1 MFADNKKFLMP
12 GIFFVA
18 VLITVA
24 VAHKANSMA
33 SESALIVNKASMG
46 EVKEIE
52 DIKMEECKDQKIID
66 LVNSYYQAQAEGNKD
81 VVNSIYKGLDDTQG
95 LKAEAISRFIEKYE
109 SITVYTKPGPVPN
122 SYIAYV
128 YNMVKLVDYDK
139 ALPGLETLYICTDE
153 NGELYFDAY
162 SEDKMIIDYIK
173 SLSVQS
179 DVIDL
184 NNKVASEYNEMI
196 NADENLAA
204 QLTAMRKDL
213 QAAMGEAMVNQ
224 ANGDASADDAGE
236 AASEET
242 SQEPEAPT
250 THTIKAKEV
259 VKIRKGDSTD
269 TEELGKTEAGQELVE
284 IEAQPN
290 GWSKIEYNGGEAF
303 VKTEFFD
310 RIDDQADN
318 GQNDTSDATESDN
331 AADSADGKTGNK
343 KIKNDAVNLRKGQG
357 TDSAV
362 LACLDKGATV
372 NVIENSDNGWSK
384 VEYQGQTGYIKT
396 EFIEYSYICWS
407 TIKCITC
414 YVCISYPSFV
424 FLFFFK

>member
-1 MFADNKKFLMP
+1 MKRKKRNQVTGWRNDRQGVLAVFADNKKFLMP

-52 DIKMEECKDQKIID
+52 EIKMEECKDQKIID

-81 VVNSIYKGLDDTQG
+81 VVNSIYRGLDDTQG
-95 LKAEAISRFIEKYE
+95 LKAEAISQFIEKYE

-269 TEELGKTEAGQELVE
+269 AEELGKTEAGQELVE

-310 RIDDQADN
+310 RIDNQADN

-362 LACLDKGATV
+362 LACLDKGVTV

-396 EFIEYSYICWS
+396 EFIEQ
-407 TIKCITC
+407 
-414 YVCISYPSFV
+414 
-424 FLFFFK
+424 

>member
-1 MFADNKKFLMP
+1 
-12 GIFFVA
+12 
-18 VLITVA
+18 
-24 VAHKANSMA
+24 
-33 SESALIVNKASMG
+33 
-46 EVKEIE
+46 
-52 DIKMEECKDQKIID
+52 
-66 LVNSYYQAQAEGNKD
+66 
-81 VVNSIYKGLDDTQG
+81 
-95 LKAEAISRFIEKYE
+95 
-109 SITVYTKPGPVPN
+109 
-122 SYIAYV
+122 
-128 YNMVKLVDYDK
+128 MVKLVDYDK

-396 EFIEYSYICWS
+396 EFIEQ
-407 TIKCITC
+407 
-414 YVCISYPSFV
+414 
-424 FLFFFK
+424 

>member
-1 MFADNKKFLMP
+1 MKRKKRNQVTGWRNDRQGVLAVFADNKKFLMP

-95 LKAEAISRFIEKYE
+95 LKAEAISQFIEKYE

-372 NVIENSDNGWSK
+372 NVIENSENGWSK

-396 EFIEYSYICWS
+396 EFIEQ
-407 TIKCITC
+407 
-414 YVCISYPSFV
+414 
-424 FLFFFK
+424 

>member
-1 MFADNKKFLMP
+1 MKRKRRNQVTGWRNDRQGVLAVFADNKKFLMP
-12 GIFFVA
+12 GIFLVA

-24 VAHKANSMA
+24 VAHKANTMA
-33 SESALIVNKASMG
+33 SESALKVNKASM
-46 EVKEIE
+46 EDVKEVE
-52 DIKMEECKDQKIID
+52 EIKMEECKDQKIID

-95 LKAEAISRFIEKYE
+95 LKAEAISQFIEKYE

-128 YNMVKLVDYDK
+128 YNMVKLVNYDK

-153 NGELYFDAY
+153 NGDLYFDAY
-162 SEDKMIIDYIK
+162 SEDQMIIDYIK
-173 SLSVQS
+173 SLSVQT

-184 NNKVASEYNEMI
+184 NNKVASEYNELI
-196 NADENLAA
+196 NSDENLAA
-204 QLTAMRKDL
+204 QLTAMRNDL
-213 QAAMGEAMVNQ
+213 KSAMGEAMVNQ
-224 ANGDASADDAGE
+224 ANADASTDEAGD
-236 AASEET
+236 AASEEA

-250 THTIKAKEV
+250 THTIKAREV

-269 TEELGKTEAGQELVE
+269 AEELGKTEAGQELVE

-310 RIDDQADN
+310 RVDEQAGD
-318 GQNDTSDATESDN
+318 GQNDSSDTTEAN
-331 AADSADGKTGNK
+331 NNADSANGKLGNK

-362 LACLDKGATV
+362 LACLDKGVTV
-372 NVIENSDNGWSK
+372 SVIENCDNGWSK
-384 VEYQGQTGYIKT
+384 VEYQGQTGYVKT
-396 EFIEYSYICWS
+396 EFIEQ
-407 TIKCITC
+407 
-414 YVCISYPSFV
+414 
-424 FLFFFK
+424 

>member
-1 MFADNKKFLMP
+1 MKRKKRNQVTGWRNDRQGVLAVFADNKKFLMP

-52 DIKMEECKDQKIID
+52 EIKMEECKDQKIID

-81 VVNSIYKGLDDTQG
+81 VVNSIYRGLDDTQG
-95 LKAEAISRFIEKYE
+95 LKAEAISQFIEKYE

-396 EFIEYSYICWS
+396 EFIEQ
-407 TIKCITC
+407 
-414 YVCISYPSFV
+414 
-424 FLFFFK
+424 

>member
-1 MFADNKKFLMP
+1 MKRKKRNQVTGWRNDRQGVLAVFADNKKFLMP

-95 LKAEAISRFIEKYE
+95 LKAEAISQFIEKYE

-269 TEELGKTEAGQELVE
+269 AEELGKTEAGQELVE

-396 EFIEYSYICWS
+396 EFIEQ
-407 TIKCITC
+407 
-414 YVCISYPSFV
+414 
-424 FLFFFK
+424 

>member
-1 MFADNKKFLMP
+1 MKRKKRNQVTGWRNDRQGVLAVFADNKKFLMP

-81 VVNSIYKGLDDTQG
+81 VVNSIYRGLDDTQG
-95 LKAEAISRFIEKYE
+95 LKAEAISQFIEKYE

-310 RIDDQADN
+310 RIDNQADN

-362 LACLDKGATV
+362 LACLDKGVTV

-396 EFIEYSYICWS
+396 EFIEQ
-407 TIKCITC
+407 
-414 YVCISYPSFV
+414 
-424 FLFFFK
+424 

>member
-1 MFADNKKFLMP
+1 MKRKKRNQVTGWRNDRQGVLAVFADNKKFLMP

-95 LKAEAISRFIEKYE
+95 LKAEAISQFIEKYE

-331 AADSADGKTGNK
+331 AAASADGKTGNK

-396 EFIEYSYICWS
+396 EFIEQ
-407 TIKCITC
+407 
-414 YVCISYPSFV
+414 
-424 FLFFFK
+424 

>member
-12 GIFFVA
+12 GIFLVA

-24 VAHKANSMA
+24 VAHKANTMA
-33 SESALIVNKASMG
+33 SESALKVNKASMG
-46 EVKEIE
+46 DVKEVE
-52 DIKMEECKDQKIID
+52 EIKMEECKDQKIID
-66 LVNSYYQAQAEGNKD
+66 LVNTYYQAQAEGNKD

-95 LKAEAISRFIEKYE
+95 LKAEAISQFIEKYE

-162 SEDKMIIDYIK
+162 SEDQMIIDYIK

-184 NNKVASEYNEMI
+184 NNKVASEYNELI

-204 QLTAMRKDL
+204 QLTAMRNDL
-213 QAAMGEAMVNQ
+213 KSAMGEAMVNQ
-224 ANGDASADDAGE
+224 ANADASTDEAGD
-236 AASEET
+236 AASEEA

-250 THTIKAKEV
+250 THTIKAREV

-310 RIDDQADN
+310 RVDEQTGD
-318 GQNDTSDATESDN
+318 GQNDSSDATEAN
-331 AADSADGKTGNK
+331 NNADSANGKLGNK

-372 NVIENSDNGWSK
+372 SVIENCDNGWSK
-384 VEYQGQTGYIKT
+384 VEYQGQTGYVKT
-396 EFIEYSYICWS
+396 EFIEQ
-407 TIKCITC
+407 
-414 YVCISYPSFV
+414 
-424 FLFFFK
+424 

>member
-1 MFADNKKFLMP
+1 MKRKRRNQVTGWRNDRQGVLAVFADNKKFLMP
-12 GIFFVA
+12 GIFLVA

-24 VAHKANSMA
+24 VAHKANTMA
-33 SESALIVNKASMG
+33 SESALKVNKASMG
-46 EVKEIE
+46 DVKEVE
-52 DIKMEECKDQKIID
+52 EIKMEECKDQKIID
-66 LVNSYYQAQAEGNKD
+66 LVNTYYQAQAEGNKD

-95 LKAEAISRFIEKYE
+95 LKAEAISQFIEKYE

-162 SEDKMIIDYIK
+162 SEDQMIIDYIK

-184 NNKVASEYNEMI
+184 NNKVASEYNELI

-204 QLTAMRKDL
+204 QLTAMRNDL
-213 QAAMGEAMVNQ
+213 KSAMGEAMVNQ
-224 ANGDASADDAGE
+224 ANADASTDEAGD
-236 AASEET
+236 AASEEA

-250 THTIKAKEV
+250 THTIKAREV

-310 RIDDQADN
+310 RVDEQTGD
-318 GQNDTSDATESDN
+318 GQNDSSDATEAN
-331 AADSADGKTGNK
+331 NNADSANGKLGNK

-372 NVIENSDNGWSK
+372 SVIENCDNGWSK
-384 VEYQGQTGYIKT
+384 VEYQGQTGYVKT
-396 EFIEYSYICWS
+396 EFIEQ
-407 TIKCITC
+407 
-414 YVCISYPSFV
+414 
-424 FLFFFK
+424 

>member
-1 MFADNKKFLMP
+1 MKRKRRNQVTGWRNDRQGVWTVFADNKKFLMP
-12 GIFFVA
+12 GIFAVA
-18 VLITVA
+18 VLVTVV
-24 VAHKANSMA
+24 VAHKANNMA
-33 SESALIVNKASMG
+33 SESALVVNKASMG
-46 EVKEIE
+46 DINEIQE
-52 DIKMEECKDQKIID
+52 ITMEECTDQKVID
-66 LVNSYYQAQAEGNKD
+66 LVNKYYTAQAEGNKD
-81 VVNSIYKGLDDTQG
+81 VVNSIYNGSDDTQG

-109 SITVYTKPGPVPN
+109 SITVYTKPGPIPD

-128 YNMVKLVDYDK
+128 YNMVKLTDYDK

-153 NGELYFDAY
+153 DGELYFNTY

-173 SLSVQS
+173 SLSVQP

-204 QLTAMRKDL
+204 QLTSMRKDL

-224 ANGDASADDAGE
+224 ANGDAANDSAAE
-236 AASEET
+236 ASSEEV
-242 SQEPEAPT
+242 QEPEAPT

-310 RIDDQADN
+310 RIDDNKADG
-318 GQNDTSDATESDN
+318 GQTDSASTSSSKTTESN
-331 AADSADGKTGNK
+331 TTDSEAGKIGTK
-343 KIKNDAVNLRKGQG
+343 KINGDSVRLRKGQG
-357 TDSAV
+357 TDSAI
-362 LACLDKGATV
+362 LENLDKGTTV
-372 NVIENSDNGWSK
+372 NVLENCSNGWSK
-384 VEYQGQTGYIKT
+384 VEYNGQTGYIKT
-396 EFIEYSYICWS
+396 EFIEQ
-407 TIKCITC
+407 
-414 YVCISYPSFV
+414 
-424 FLFFFK
+424 

>member
-1 MFADNKKFLMP
+1 MKRKKRNQVTGWRNDRQGVLAVFADNKKFLMP

-52 DIKMEECKDQKIID
+52 EIKMEECKDQKIID

-95 LKAEAISRFIEKYE
+95 LKAEAISQFIEKYE

-162 SEDKMIIDYIK
+162 SEDKTIIDYIK

-224 ANGDASADDAGE
+224 VNGDASADDAGE

-396 EFIEYSYICWS
+396 EFIEQ
-407 TIKCITC
+407 
-414 YVCISYPSFV
+414 
-424 FLFFFK
+424 

>member
-1 MFADNKKFLMP
+1 MKRKKRNQVTGWRNDRQGVLAVFADNKKFLMP

-52 DIKMEECKDQKIID
+52 EIKMEECKDQKIID

-81 VVNSIYKGLDDTQG
+81 VVNSIYRGLDDTQG
-95 LKAEAISRFIEKYE
+95 LKAEAISQFIEKYE

-162 SEDKMIIDYIK
+162 SEDKTIIDYIK

-396 EFIEYSYICWS
+396 EFIEQ
-407 TIKCITC
+407 
-414 YVCISYPSFV
+414 
-424 FLFFFK
+424 

>member
-1 MFADNKKFLMP
+1 MKRKKRNQVTGWRNDRQGVLAVFADNKKFLMP

-52 DIKMEECKDQKIID
+52 EIKMEECKDQKIID

-81 VVNSIYKGLDDTQG
+81 VVNSIYRGLDDTQG
-95 LKAEAISRFIEKYE
+95 LKAEAISQFIEKYE
-109 SITVYTKPGPVPN
+109 SITVYTKLGPVPN

-162 SEDKMIIDYIK
+162 SEDKTIIDYIK

-396 EFIEYSYICWS
+396 EFIEQ
-407 TIKCITC
+407 
-414 YVCISYPSFV
+414 
-424 FLFFFK
+424 

>member
-52 DIKMEECKDQKIID
+52 EIKMEECKDQKIID

-95 LKAEAISRFIEKYE
+95 LKAEAISQFIEKYE

-162 SEDKMIIDYIK
+162 SEDKTIIDYIK

-362 LACLDKGATV
+362 LACLDKGVTV

-396 EFIEYSYICWS
+396 EFIEQ
-407 TIKCITC
+407 
-414 YVCISYPSFV
+414 
-424 FLFFFK
+424 

>member
-1 MFADNKKFLMP
+1 MKRKKRNQVTGWRNDRQGVLAVFADNKKFLMP

-52 DIKMEECKDQKIID
+52 EIKMEECKDQKIID

-81 VVNSIYKGLDDTQG
+81 VVNSIYRGLDDTQG
-95 LKAEAISRFIEKYE
+95 LKAEAISQFIEKYE

-196 NADENLAA
+196 NAMRILRHSL
-204 QLTAMRKDL
+204 QL
-213 QAAMGEAMVNQ
+213 
-224 ANGDASADDAGE
+224 
-236 AASEET
+236 
-242 SQEPEAPT
+242 
-250 THTIKAKEV
+250 
-259 VKIRKGDSTD
+259 
-269 TEELGKTEAGQELVE
+269 
-284 IEAQPN
+284 
-290 GWSKIEYNGGEAF
+290 
-303 VKTEFFD
+303 
-310 RIDDQADN
+310 
-318 GQNDTSDATESDN
+318 
-331 AADSADGKTGNK
+331 
-343 KIKNDAVNLRKGQG
+343 
-357 TDSAV
+357 
-362 LACLDKGATV
+362 
-372 NVIENSDNGWSK
+372 
-384 VEYQGQTGYIKT
+384 
-396 EFIEYSYICWS
+396 
-407 TIKCITC
+407 
-414 YVCISYPSFV
+414 
-424 FLFFFK
+424 

>member
-1 MFADNKKFLMP
+1 MKRKKRNQVTGWRNDRQGVLAVFADNKKFLMP

-52 DIKMEECKDQKIID
+52 EIKMEECKDQKIID

-95 LKAEAISRFIEKYE
+95 LKAEAISQFIEKYE

-162 SEDKMIIDYIK
+162 SEDKTIIDYIK

-204 QLTAMRKDL
+204 QLTVMRKDL

-310 RIDDQADN
+310 RIDNQADN

-396 EFIEYSYICWS
+396 EFIEQ
-407 TIKCITC
+407 
-414 YVCISYPSFV
+414 
-424 FLFFFK
+424 

>member
-1 MFADNKKFLMP
+1 MKRKKRNQVTGWRNDRQGVLAVFADNKKFLMP

-52 DIKMEECKDQKIID
+52 EIKMEECKDQKIID

-81 VVNSIYKGLDDTQG
+81 VVNSIYRGLDDTQG
-95 LKAEAISRFIEKYE
+95 LKAEAISQFIEKYE

-242 SQEPEAPT
+242 SQEPEVPT

-396 EFIEYSYICWS
+396 EFIEQ
-407 TIKCITC
+407 
-414 YVCISYPSFV
+414 
-424 FLFFFK
+424 

>member
-12 GIFFVA
+12 GIFLVA

-24 VAHKANSMA
+24 VAHKANTMA
-33 SESALIVNKASMG
+33 SESALKVNKASM
-46 EVKEIE
+46 EDVKEVE
-52 DIKMEECKDQKIID
+52 EIKMEECKDQKIID
-66 LVNSYYQAQAEGNKD
+66 LVNAYYQAQAEGNKD

-95 LKAEAISRFIEKYE
+95 LKAEAISQFIEKYE

-128 YNMVKLVDYDK
+128 YNMVKLVNYDK

-153 NGELYFDAY
+153 NGDLYFDAY
-162 SEDKMIIDYIK
+162 SEDQMIIDYIK
-173 SLSVQS
+173 SLSVQT

-184 NNKVASEYNEMI
+184 NNKVASEYNELI
-196 NADENLAA
+196 NSDENLAA
-204 QLTAMRKDL
+204 QLTAMRNDL
-213 QAAMGEAMVNQ
+213 KSAMGEAMVNQ
-224 ANGDASADDAGE
+224 ANADASTDEAGD
-236 AASEET
+236 AASEEA

-250 THTIKAKEV
+250 THTIKAREV

-269 TEELGKTEAGQELVE
+269 AEELGKTEAGQELVE

-310 RIDDQADN
+310 RVDEQAGD
-318 GQNDTSDATESDN
+318 GQNDSSDTTEAN
-331 AADSADGKTGNK
+331 NNADSANGKLGNK

-362 LACLDKGATV
+362 LACLDKGVTV
-372 NVIENSDNGWSK
+372 SVIENCDNGWSK
-384 VEYQGQTGYIKT
+384 VEYQGQTGYVKT
-396 EFIEYSYICWS
+396 EFIEQ
-407 TIKCITC
+407 
-414 YVCISYPSFV
+414 
-424 FLFFFK
+424 

>member
-1 MFADNKKFLMP
+1 MKRKKRNQVTGWRNDRQGVLAVFADNKKFLMP

-95 LKAEAISRFIEKYE
+95 LKAEAISQFIEKYE

-372 NVIENSDNGWSK
+372 NVIENSDNAISDAK
-384 VEYQGQTGYIKT
+384 IANTTNSEKNILLD
-396 EFIEYSYICWS
+396 IAMPIC
-407 TIKCITC
+407 
-414 YVCISYPSFV
+414 YY
-424 FLFFFK
+424 

>member
-1 MFADNKKFLMP
+1 MKRKKRNQVTGWRNDRQGVLAVFADNKKFLMP

-52 DIKMEECKDQKIID
+52 EIKMEECKDQKIID

-81 VVNSIYKGLDDTQG
+81 VVNSIYRGLDDTQG
-95 LKAEAISRFIEKYE
+95 LKAEAISQFIEKYE

-269 TEELGKTEAGQELVE
+269 AEELGKTEAGQELVE

-396 EFIEYSYICWS
+396 EFIEQ
-407 TIKCITC
+407 
-414 YVCISYPSFV
+414 
-424 FLFFFK
+424 

>member
-1 MFADNKKFLMP
+1 MKRKKRNQVTGWRNDRQGVLAVFADNKKFLMP

-52 DIKMEECKDQKIID
+52 EIKMEECKDQKIID

-95 LKAEAISRFIEKYE
+95 LKAEAISQFIEKYE

-153 NGELYFDAY
+153 NGELYFNAY

-362 LACLDKGATV
+362 LACLDKGVTV

-396 EFIEYSYICWS
+396 EFIEQ
-407 TIKCITC
+407 
-414 YVCISYPSFV
+414 
-424 FLFFFK
+424 

>member
-1 MFADNKKFLMP
+1 MKRKRRNQVTGWRNDRQGVLAVFADNKKFLMP
-12 GIFFVA
+12 GIFLVA

-24 VAHKANSMA
+24 VAHKANTMA
-33 SESALIVNKASMG
+33 SESALKVNKASM
-46 EVKEIE
+46 EDVKEVE
-52 DIKMEECKDQKIID
+52 EIKMEECKDQKIID
-66 LVNSYYQAQAEGNKD
+66 LVNTYYQAQAEGNKD

-95 LKAEAISRFIEKYE
+95 LKAEAISQFIEKYE

-128 YNMVKLVDYDK
+128 YNMVKLVNYDK

-153 NGELYFDAY
+153 NGDLYFDAY
-162 SEDKMIIDYIK
+162 SEDQMIIDYIK
-173 SLSVQS
+173 SLSVQT

-184 NNKVASEYNEMI
+184 NNKVASEYNELI
-196 NADENLAA
+196 NSDENLAA
-204 QLTAMRKDL
+204 QLTAMRNDL
-213 QAAMGEAMVNQ
+213 KSAMGEAMVNQ
-224 ANGDASADDAGE
+224 ANADASTDEAGD
-236 AASEET
+236 AASEEA

-250 THTIKAKEV
+250 THTIKAREV

-269 TEELGKTEAGQELVE
+269 AEELGKTEAGQELVE

-310 RIDDQADN
+310 RVDEQAGD
-318 GQNDTSDATESDN
+318 GQNDSSDTTEAN
-331 AADSADGKTGNK
+331 NNADSANGKLGNK

-362 LACLDKGATV
+362 LACLDKGVTV
-372 NVIENSDNGWSK
+372 SVIENCDNGWSK
-384 VEYQGQTGYIKT
+384 VEYQGQTGYVKT
-396 EFIEYSYICWS
+396 EFIEQ
-407 TIKCITC
+407 
-414 YVCISYPSFV
+414 
-424 FLFFFK
+424 

>member
-1 MFADNKKFLMP
+1 MKRKKRNQVTGWRNDRQGVLAVFADNKKFLMP

-396 EFIEYSYICWS
+396 EFIEQ
-407 TIKCITC
+407 
-414 YVCISYPSFV
+414 
-424 FLFFFK
+424 

>member
-1 MFADNKKFLMP
+1 MKRKKRNQVTGWRNDRQGVLAVFADNKKFLMP

-52 DIKMEECKDQKIID
+52 EIKMEECKDQKIID

-95 LKAEAISRFIEKYE
+95 LKAEAISQFIEKYE

-162 SEDKMIIDYIK
+162 SEDKTIIDYIK

-310 RIDDQADN
+310 RIDNQADN

-396 EFIEYSYICWS
+396 EFIEQ
-407 TIKCITC
+407 
-414 YVCISYPSFV
+414 
-424 FLFFFK
+424 

>member
-1 MFADNKKFLMP
+1 MKRKKRNQVTGWRNDRQGVLAVFADNKKFLMP

-52 DIKMEECKDQKIID
+52 EIKMEECKDQKIID

-95 LKAEAISRFIEKYE
+95 LKAEAISQFIEKYE

-162 SEDKMIIDYIK
+162 SEDKTIIDYIK

-310 RIDDQADN
+310 RIDNQADN

-331 AADSADGKTGNK
+331 AADRKTGNK

-396 EFIEYSYICWS
+396 EFIEQ
-407 TIKCITC
+407 
-414 YVCISYPSFV
+414 
-424 FLFFFK
+424 

>member
-396 EFIEYSYICWS
+396 EFIEQ
-407 TIKCITC
+407 
-414 YVCISYPSFV
+414 
-424 FLFFFK
+424 

>member
-52 DIKMEECKDQKIID
+52 EIKMEECKDQKIID

-81 VVNSIYKGLDDTQG
+81 VVNSIYRGLDDTQG
-95 LKAEAISRFIEKYE
+95 LKAEAISQFIEKYE

-269 TEELGKTEAGQELVE
+269 AEELGKTEAGQELVE

-310 RIDDQADN
+310 RIDNQADN

-362 LACLDKGATV
+362 LACLDKGVTV

-396 EFIEYSYICWS
+396 EFIEQ
-407 TIKCITC
+407 
-414 YVCISYPSFV
+414 
-424 FLFFFK
+424 

>member
-1 MFADNKKFLMP
+1 MKRKKRNQVTGWRNDRQGVLAVFADNKKFLMP

-33 SESALIVNKASMG
+33 SESALIVNKAYMG

-52 DIKMEECKDQKIID
+52 EIKMEECKDQKIID

-81 VVNSIYKGLDDTQG
+81 VVNSIYRGLDDTQG
-95 LKAEAISRFIEKYE
+95 LKAEAISQFIEKYE

-162 SEDKMIIDYIK
+162 SEDKTIIDYIK

-396 EFIEYSYICWS
+396 EFIEQ
-407 TIKCITC
+407 
-414 YVCISYPSFV
+414 
-424 FLFFFK
+424 

>member
-1 MFADNKKFLMP
+1 MKRKKRNQVTGWRNDRQGVLAVFADNKKFLMP
-12 GIFFVA
+12 GIFLVA

-24 VAHKANSMA
+24 VAHKANTMA
-33 SESALIVNKASMG
+33 SESALKVNKASM
-46 EVKEIE
+46 EDVKEVE
-52 DIKMEECKDQKIID
+52 EIKMEECKDQKIID

-95 LKAEAISRFIEKYE
+95 LKAEAISQFIEKYE

-128 YNMVKLVDYDK
+128 YNMVKLVNYDK

-153 NGELYFDAY
+153 NGDLYFDAY
-162 SEDKMIIDYIK
+162 SEDQMIIDYIK
-173 SLSVQS
+173 SLSVQT

-184 NNKVASEYNEMI
+184 NNKVASEYNELI
-196 NADENLAA
+196 NSDENLAA
-204 QLTAMRKDL
+204 QLTAMRNDL
-213 QAAMGEAMVNQ
+213 KSAMGEAMVNQ
-224 ANGDASADDAGE
+224 ANADASTDEAGD
-236 AASEET
+236 AASEEA

-250 THTIKAKEV
+250 THTIKAREV

-269 TEELGKTEAGQELVE
+269 AEELGKTEAGQELVE

-310 RIDDQADN
+310 RVDEQAGD
-318 GQNDTSDATESDN
+318 GQNDSSDTTEAN
-331 AADSADGKTGNK
+331 NNADSANGKLGNK

-362 LACLDKGATV
+362 LACLDKGVTV
-372 NVIENSDNGWSK
+372 SVIENCDNGWSK
-384 VEYQGQTGYIKT
+384 VEYQGQTGYVKT
-396 EFIEYSYICWS
+396 EFIEQ
-407 TIKCITC
+407 
-414 YVCISYPSFV
+414 
-424 FLFFFK
+424 

>member
-12 GIFFVA
+12 GIFLVA

-24 VAHKANSMA
+24 VAHKANTMA
-33 SESALIVNKASMG
+33 SESALKVNKASM
-46 EVKEIE
+46 EDVKEVE
-52 DIKMEECKDQKIID
+52 EIKMEECKDQKIID

-95 LKAEAISRFIEKYE
+95 LKAEAISQFIEKYE

-128 YNMVKLVDYDK
+128 YNMVKLVNYDK

-153 NGELYFDAY
+153 NGDLYFDAY
-162 SEDKMIIDYIK
+162 SEDQMIIDYIK
-173 SLSVQS
+173 SLSVQT

-184 NNKVASEYNEMI
+184 NNKVASEYNELI
-196 NADENLAA
+196 NSDENLAA
-204 QLTAMRKDL
+204 QLTAMRNDL
-213 QAAMGEAMVNQ
+213 KSAMGEAMVNQ
-224 ANGDASADDAGE
+224 ANADASTDEAGD
-236 AASEET
+236 AASEEA

-250 THTIKAKEV
+250 THTIKAREV

-269 TEELGKTEAGQELVE
+269 AEELGKTEAGQELVE

-310 RIDDQADN
+310 RVDEQAGD
-318 GQNDTSDATESDN
+318 GQNDSSDTTEAN
-331 AADSADGKTGNK
+331 NNADSANGKLGNK

-362 LACLDKGATV
+362 LACLDKGVTV
-372 NVIENSDNGWSK
+372 SVIENCDNGWSK
-384 VEYQGQTGYIKT
+384 VEYQGQTGYVKT
-396 EFIEYSYICWS
+396 EFIEQ
-407 TIKCITC
+407 
-414 YVCISYPSFV
+414 
-424 FLFFFK
+424 

>member
-1 MFADNKKFLMP
+1 MKRKKRNQVTGWRNDRQGVLAVFADNKKFLMP

-52 DIKMEECKDQKIID
+52 EIKMEECKDQKIID

-95 LKAEAISRFIEKYE
+95 LKAEAISQFIEKYE

-162 SEDKMIIDYIK
+162 SEDKTIIDYIK

-331 AADSADGKTGNK
+331 AADRKTGNK

-362 LACLDKGATV
+362 LACLDKGVTV

-396 EFIEYSYICWS
+396 EFIEQ
-407 TIKCITC
+407 
-414 YVCISYPSFV
+414 
-424 FLFFFK
+424 

>member
-1 MFADNKKFLMP
+1 MKRKKRNQVTGWRNDRQGVLAVFADNKKFLMP

-95 LKAEAISRFIEKYE
+95 LKAEAISQFIEKYE

-372 NVIENSDNGWSK
+372 KVIENSDNGWSK

-396 EFIEYSYICWS
+396 EFIEQ
-407 TIKCITC
+407 
-414 YVCISYPSFV
+414 
-424 FLFFFK
+424 

>member
-1 MFADNKKFLMP
+1 MKRKKRNQVTGWRNDRQGVLAVFADNKKFLMP

-52 DIKMEECKDQKIID
+52 EIKMEECKDQKIID

-95 LKAEAISRFIEKYE
+95 LKAEAISQFIEKYE

-362 LACLDKGATV
+362 LACLDKGVTV

-396 EFIEYSYICWS
+396 EFIEQ
-407 TIKCITC
+407 
-414 YVCISYPSFV
+414 
-424 FLFFFK
+424 

>member
-1 MFADNKKFLMP
+1 MKRKKRNQVTGWRNDRQGVLAVFADNKKFLMP

-52 DIKMEECKDQKIID
+52 EIKMEECKDQKIID

-81 VVNSIYKGLDDTQG
+81 VVNSIYRGLDDTQG
-95 LKAEAISRFIEKYE
+95 LKAEAISQFIEKYE

-162 SEDKMIIDYIK
+162 SEDKTIIDYIK

-331 AADSADGKTGNK
+331 AADSADGKTRNK

-396 EFIEYSYICWS
+396 EFIEQ
-407 TIKCITC
+407 
-414 YVCISYPSFV
+414 
-424 FLFFFK
+424 

>member
-1 MFADNKKFLMP
+1 MKRKKRNQVTGWRNDRQGVLAVFADNKKFLMP

-52 DIKMEECKDQKIID
+52 EIKMEECKDQKIID

-95 LKAEAISRFIEKYE
+95 LKAEAISQFIEKYE

-162 SEDKMIIDYIK
+162 SEDKTIIDYIK

-362 LACLDKGATV
+362 LACLDKGVTV

-396 EFIEYSYICWS
+396 EFIEQ
-407 TIKCITC
+407 
-414 YVCISYPSFV
+414 
-424 FLFFFK
+424 

>member
-1 MFADNKKFLMP
+1 MKRKKRNQVTGWRNDRQGVLAVFADNKKFLMP

-95 LKAEAISRFIEKYE
+95 LKAEAISQFIEKYE

-396 EFIEYSYICWS
+396 EFIEQ
-407 TIKCITC
+407 
-414 YVCISYPSFV
+414 
-424 FLFFFK
+424 

>member
-1 MFADNKKFLMP
+1 MKRKKRNQVTGWRNDRQGVLAVFADNKKFLMP

-95 LKAEAISRFIEKYE
+95 LKAEAISQFIEKYE

-343 KIKNDAVNLRKGQG
+343 KICQETAYMV
-357 TDSAV
+357 
-362 LACLDKGATV
+362 
-372 NVIENSDNGWSK
+372 
-384 VEYQGQTGYIKT
+384 
-396 EFIEYSYICWS
+396 
-407 TIKCITC
+407 
-414 YVCISYPSFV
+414 
-424 FLFFFK
+424 

>member
-1 MFADNKKFLMP
+1 MKRKKRNQVTGWRNDRQGVLAVFADNKKFLMP

-95 LKAEAISRFIEKYE
+95 LKAEAISQFIEKYE

-184 NNKVASEYNEMI
+184 NNKVASEYNEKI

-396 EFIEYSYICWS
+396 EFIEQ
-407 TIKCITC
+407 
-414 YVCISYPSFV
+414 
-424 FLFFFK
+424 